1 MQHAVTVYFNWPA
14 LRLILEKKGLPGRE
28 EIR

>member
-1 MQHAVTVYFNWPA
+1 MQHAVTVYFSRPA
-14 LRLILEKKGLPGRE
+14 FRLILEEKGLPGRE